1 MKRSMICVAVLCF
14 LLLGTQAA
22 LAAGFEV
29 AEVSGRQMGNAFAG
43 KAASAEDASTVFFNP
58 AAMMRFDSFNLVG
71 ALAIL
76 ATDGEWKNKGSTG
89 SPALGS
95 QRLSGGDGGNPGGIS
110 VIPSLYFIAPLS
122 DHWAIGFGVN
132 SPFGLKTEYHET
144 WQGRYHAVTSDLQV
158 IDFMATVAYR
168 LHQNLSLGVGIDY
181 QLAQAEL
188 SNMVDY
194 GSVFGQA
201 GLMPEAH
208 DGLAT
213 LDSDISGAVGF
224 SASALFELTPQ
235 TRFGL
240 TFRSEV
246 EHELEGDAT
255 FRKDPTVAAIIAQ
268 MPAGSRAFT
277 DTTGYADITLPA
289 QVYFS
294 AYHEFNEQWAL
305 LFDVTWTGWS
315 SFEELRIV
323 FDNAA
328 QPDSVQPENWNDVWR
343 FSVGTTY
350 RPTPQ
355 LALRFGVAYDQ
366 SPIDDPYRTPRI
378 PTGDRI
384 WLAFGVG
391 YAINADMV
399 LDFSYMHVFI
409 DDGKVHQTVAT
420 GQTLAGDFVKSNA
433 NVLALQLTL
442 SF

>member
-22 LAAGFEV
+22 FAAGFEV

-58 AAMMRFDSFNLVG
+58 AAMTKFDSFNLVG
-71 ALAIL
+71 SLSIL
-76 ATDGEWKNKGSTG
+76 STEGDWKDKGSTG
-89 SPALGS
+89 SPFLPNP
-95 QRLSGGDGGNPGGIS
+95 RLNGGDGGNPGGIS
-110 VIPSLYFIAPLS
+110 AIPSLYFIAPLS
-122 DHWAIGFGVN
+122 EDWAVGFGVN
-132 SPFGLKTEYHET
+132 SPFGLKTEYHDS

-168 LHQNLSLGVGIDY
+168 LHSNLSVGVGIDY
-181 QLAQAEL
+181 QLAHAEL
-188 SNMVDY
+188 TNMVDY
-194 GSVFGQA
+194 GSVFGQL
-201 GLMPEAH
+201 GLIPQTH
-208 DGLAT
+208 DGLAK
-213 LDSDISGAVGF
+213 LDSDWDGAIGF
-224 SASALFELTPQ
+224 SLSALFEFSPQ

-240 TFRSEV
+240 TFRSEI

-255 FRKDPTVAAIIAQ
+255 FRKDPTVASIVAQ
-268 MPAGSRAFT
+268 MPASMRAFT

-294 AYHEFNEQWAL
+294 AYHEFNEEWAIL
-305 LFDVTWTGWS
+305 ADVTWTGWS
-315 SFEELRIV
+315 SFDELKTT
-323 FDNAA
+323 FDNPA
-328 QPDSVQPENWNDVWR
+328 QPDSVQVEDWNDVWR

-355 LALRFGVAYDQ
+355 WALRFGVAYDQ

-378 PTGDRI
+378 PTNDRI
-384 WLAFGVG
+384 WVAFGVG

-399 LDFSYMHVFI
+399 LDLSYMHVFI
-409 DDGKVHQTVAT
+409 DDGEVNQTVAT
-420 GQTLAGDFVKSNA
+420 GQTLRGDFENSSA
-433 NVLALQLTL
+433 DVLALQITL